1 MDDDTSIRGMVRS
14 VLHRE
19 GFDVQEVGGGTDAIA
34 LMAEKSYDAV
44 VLDIMMDEGNGED
57 VLRALAEMRP
67 GHKCVVVI
75 SAAAP
80 AVIDQLGVS
89 NVRAK
94 LRKPFDIT
102 ALVAAIRECLSSSAD
117 PPSTSS

>member
-1 MDDDTSIRGMVRS
+1 MVRS

-19 GFDVQEVGGGTDAIA
+19 GFAVEEVDGGNHAIA
-34 LMAEKSYDAV
+34 LMAEKNYDAV
-44 VLDIMMDEGNGED
+44 VLDIRMGQGNGED
-57 VLRALAEMRP
+57 VLRALAALKP

-80 AVIDQLGVS
+80 ATLDQLAAP
-89 NVRAK
+89 NIHTK

-102 ALVAAIRECLSSSAD
+102 ALVEAVRGCLSSPADQGSA
-117 PPSTSS
+117 TSS